1 MIQDKA
7 NSSFESIQHTEST
20 NLNIFRIIQQLYGET
35 IFHKCRTLE
44 KTRLKYARY
53 TNHLRISLRCHHNNM
68 IPNDLFLKSKLKTP
82 KSKQILERASHH
94 QLLQER
100 IHINQNRTNC
110 IKTSLDKQTNHIQSI
125 LQPEHYNQLVTY
137 HNNTYENETK
147 KVKNCYLKKFNNLL
161 KKQQHQQPP
170 TENTIDKSKW
180 IVNLPSKTLT
190 PAEENLLQ
198 NGLNYSITPQ
208 TIPAADIIAKVETA
222 IRTLPDR
229 EEVEN
234 IRAKTSLILQKA
246 KLPKKN
252 LPAEQK
258 KALHSLREDNS
269 IIILPADKGR
279 STVIL
284 NKQDYI
290 NKCQDHLNND
300 PYTKIQN
307 DPTES
312 VKKEARQK
320 LSLLKDAGK
329 IDQQLYFKLKPTDS
343 QAPRFYGLPKIHKPA
358 VPIRPIVSYTNS
370 PLYQLSRYIADILR
384 PYTKLNQQHCKNS
397 NNFLQFIRQQIID
410 PDEIMISFDV
420 ESLYTNIP
428 ITDALLVIKDLLN
441 NDTTLQDRT
450 NLLPDQISELLEFL
464 LCTTFF
470 FFNGEFHQQTDGVA
484 MGEPASSIV
493 AKIYMISIETT
504 VITTADTP
512 PRIWE
517 CHVDDVFSIL
527 RRCNLE
533 QFFQHINS
541 LHPKTKFTMD
551 REENST
557 IPFLDTLI

>member
-1 MIQDKA
+1 MIQDKT
-7 NSSFESIQHTEST
+7 NCSSESIQHTEST
-20 NLNIFRIIQQLYGET
+20 NLNIFKIIQQQHGET

-44 KTRLKYARY
+44 KTRLKYTRY
-53 TNHLRISLRCHHNNM
+53 TNHLRFSLHCHHNNL
-68 IPNDLFLKSKLKTP
+68 IPNDLYLKSKLKTP
-82 KSKQILERASHH
+82 KSKQILERASH

-100 IHINQNRTNC
+100 IHINHNRKNR
-110 IKTSLDKQTNHIQSI
+110 IKTSLDKQTDHIQSI

-147 KVKNCYLKKFNNLL
+147 KVKNRHLKKFNNLL
-161 KKQQHQQPP
+161 KKHQDQQPP

-180 IVNLPSKTLT
+180 IVNLSSKTLT

-198 NGLNYSITPQ
+198 NGLNYSSTPQ
-208 TIPAADIIAKVETA
+208 TIPTADIIAKVETA

-252 LPAEQK
+252 LPTEQR
-258 KALHSLREDNS
+258 KALHSLREDKS

-290 NKCQDHLNND
+290 NKCQDHLNNG
-300 PYTKIQN
+300 PYTKIQK

-320 LSLLKDAGK
+320 LSLLKDSGK

-343 QAPRFYGLPKIHKPA
+343 QAPRLYGLPKIHKPA

-370 PLYQLSRYIADILR
+370 PLYQLSRDIADILR

-397 NNFLQFIRQQIID
+397 NDFSQFIPQQTID
-410 PDEIMISFDV
+410 PDEIMVSFDV

-428 ITDALLVIKDLLN
+428 IT
-441 NDTTLQDRT
+441 
-450 NLLPDQISELLEFL
+450 S
-464 LCTTFF
+464 
-470 FFNGEFHQQTDGVA
+470 
-484 MGEPASSIV
+484 
-493 AKIYMISIETT
+493 
-504 VITTADTP
+504 
-512 PRIWE
+512 
-517 CHVDDVFSIL
+517 
-527 RRCNLE
+527 
-533 QFFQHINS
+533 
-541 LHPKTKFTMD
+541 
-551 REENST
+551 
-557 IPFLDTLI
+557 